1 MKIIILMLVSFII
14 LVGCG
19 KKSQPKY
26 QGKIEVN
33 KIV

>member
-14 LVGCG
+14 LVGWE

>member
-1 MKIIILMLVSFII
+1 MKIIIFILVSFTI
-14 LVGCG
+14 LIGCG

>member
-1 MKIIILMLVSFII
+1 MLVSFII